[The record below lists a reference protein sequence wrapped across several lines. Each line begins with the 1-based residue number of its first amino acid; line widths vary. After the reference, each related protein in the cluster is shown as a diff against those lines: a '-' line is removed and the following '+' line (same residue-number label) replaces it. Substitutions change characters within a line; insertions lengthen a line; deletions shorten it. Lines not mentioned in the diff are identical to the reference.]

1 MKEYE
6 KPIINDEIVEVSDIV
21 CVSPGYATAEGV
33 KLDWSDIVNGK

>member
-6 KPIINDEIVEVSDIV
+6 KPIINDEIVEMPDVI
-21 CVSPGYATAEGV
+21 CVSSGEATSEGI